1 MGAPPERVMVLGNMK
16 YDAEVPAGGL
26 DPALGELLAR
36 WQPLVVAASTADG
49 EDAPLLEAFSKLR
62 RRVPGARLL
71 IAPRRPEQFPRT
83 ARALEASGLG
93 WSRRTALGARDP
105 GPPGPVLLLDTV
117 GELSRVY
124 EFAATVF
131 MGGTLV
137 PRGGHNIL
145 EAIGFGKPVLFGPH
159 MENFRD
165 MAREFLEAGAAVEVR
180 TSAALAG
187 ELERLLTDSAAA
199 EEIGRRGQALLE
211 RNRGATGRVLAAL
224 GKELRLAPDLTVE
237 S

>member
-1 MGAPPERVMVLGNMK
+1 
-16 YDAEVPAGGL
+16 
-26 DPALGELLAR
+26 
-36 WQPLVVAASTADG
+36 
-49 EDAPLLEAFSKLR
+49 
-62 RRVPGARLL
+62 
-71 IAPRRPEQFPRT
+71 
-83 ARALEASGLG
+83 
-93 WSRRTALGARDP
+93 
-105 GPPGPVLLLDTV
+105 VLLLDTV

-211 RNRGATGRVLAAL
+211 RNRGATGRLLAAL